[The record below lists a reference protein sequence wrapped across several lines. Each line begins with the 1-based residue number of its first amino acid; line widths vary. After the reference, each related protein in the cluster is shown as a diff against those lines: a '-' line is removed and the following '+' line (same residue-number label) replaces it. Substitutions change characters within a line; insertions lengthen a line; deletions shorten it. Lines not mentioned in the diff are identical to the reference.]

1 MSLFF
6 VASGDQ
12 EDLKINVILIDVLTE
27 SIRLRTVNGGTQF
40 KKITEYKIRRTAAN
54 RLSSNFEKDLN

>member
-27 SIRLRTVNGGTQF
+27 SIKLRTVNGGTQL
-40 KKITEYKIRRTAAN
+40 KKN
-54 RLSSNFEKDLN
+54 N